1 MKVILGQYPK
11 EYCTSDLEGLYRK
24 YIRRLDYNS
33 EAPEDKMEIR
43 LAKFDRVIQVFL
55 DVTLNKI
62 LQFNKRTEIVRIDRS
77 DTLDLYTDLAQI
89 IHPALIEF
97 KKRNDGCFEVK
108 PEDCPFSVN
117 DESDTGFS
125 EQRYNWVMDEMI
137 WTFNEVLNDLS
148 QEKFWS
154 GESDFFFEDIL
165 DTTKQRVVK
174 GPNHTRVF
182 DSEAF
187 GQHKARVDNGLR
199 LFGVYYL
206 NLWI

>member
-24 YIRRLDYNS
+24 YIRRLDYDS

-43 LAKFDRVIQVFL
+43 LAKVDRMIQVFL

-89 IHPALIEF
+89 IQ
-97 KKRNDGCFEVK
+97 KRNDGYFEVK

-117 DESDTGFS
+117 DESDAGFS

-137 WTFNEVLNDLS
+137 WAFKEVLNDLN

-154 GESDFFFEDIL
+154 GESDFFFEEIPG
-165 DTTKQRVVK
+165 TTKQRVVK
-174 GPNHTRVF
+174 GPNHTSVF

-187 GQHKARVDNGLR
+187 AQHKARVDNRLR
-199 LFGVYYL
+199 LFGAYYL